1 MSDNI
6 VERPI
11 VPYNPAQ
18 SKVKQKDIY
27 NLYAPVAGQGKVGMA
42 GYNPAEFNVKDQIV
56 YLSEN
61 FKSGYL
67 PKVDVTKTL
76 PVGIQWTLNGV
87 KTPNVWYYNCQYS
100 VSDETVHTVTGALL
114 VIRSAQR
121 DERNYTQFET
131 FLAEE
136 RIYTRKLVVTNGQ
149 ISSPTTFRALL
160 SFDDWKDF
168 TNELDALKSGKLD
181 KQTMSS
187 GQYRA
192 YVVTPDGNQGT
203 IGIIDGS
210 VSSAEQL
217 ANNIARYDSF
227 GRLAT
232 STPTENQ
239 HATNKQYVDAADEN
253 LSNEIETLRQDIDS
267 KSHFRGYLTT
277 AEIQSLLN
285 PDNGDYAWS
294 SDTLT
299 VWSYNGSAWVN
310 TGNPVPDQTVPKGDS
325 IPLPDAATGSAGD
338 STSYAGI
345 DHVHP
350 QSAIYESASAA
361 NTKWQAQGQ
370 VNETIFNTIEDVST
384 SLAGVIGEAL
394 SDIPLAPEQTG
405 AAITG
410 ENTLNN
416 AKVSVLVESK
426 NLFTTAYKSY
436 SQDGVYTANGTNS
449 FTLASSESNVIAEV
463 EFTFTPKAGR
473 YTISFNATCVNS
485 PDSSLRPN
493 EFLAFEDGQVTGV
506 YRMGGNQTAQSHSYT
521 FTKKT
526 DESSLRLSFY
536 ASVIS
541 AVLSNYSMTI
551 ENIQLEQGTEATPYT
566 PYLSDGTS
574 VNVTACGGNIYNPAE
589 SYTNA
594 GSNCTKS
601 ADGYG
606 YTRSSMDTGTALFVG
621 STQNPVSWVKGK
633 TITFSC
639 DVDVDGQYIGL
650 SFYGANGWI
659 VNAFTSSVN
668 KKVTVTTTVPEET
681 TYVAITIAIGNTVTT
696 TMSNIMVNYG
706 NETVAFSPYTGATY
720 PATVGQSVEIVQYDK
735 ITNVFTDNSGVT
747 VSAAFKQSTRYE
759 LDDRLVPLFGAFAN
773 RPTDIQP
780 FARLYVAT
788 DQTGDNK
795 VTILPANTDG
805 SVSENWITI

>member
-1 MSDNI
+1 MIFFSNAQGTITEI
-6 VERPI
+6 VSTPVHQGSSNANEVIFVGPFKENSVVTVSFI
-11 VPYNPAQ
+11 LPNGAYTESSLMTLKELTGIEDGNGNGFNAWTYLVPGAMTEVSGVVTAQ
-18 SKVKQKDIY
+18 
-27 NLYAPVAGQGKVGMA
+27 
-42 GYNPAEFNVKDQIV
+42 F
-56 YLSEN
+56 
-61 FKSGYL
+61 
-67 PKVDVTKTL
+67 T
-76 PVGIQWTLNGV
+76 
-87 KTPNVWYYNCQYS
+87 
-100 VSDETVHTVTGALL
+100 
-114 VIRSAQR
+114 
-121 DERNYTQFET
+121 
-131 FLAEE
+131 
-136 RIYTRKLVVTNGQ
+136 VTNGSAVLATASSSFNVLKGVPNATPDPEESIYQQ
-149 ISSPTTFRALL
+149 ILAAISAINTQVNNLEQSVDGLEE
-160 SFDDWKDF
+160 
-168 TNELDALKSGKLD
+168 NKLD

-325 IPLPDAATGSAGD
+325 IPLPDAETGSAGT

-350 QSAIYESASAA
+350 LSDLYESASAA
-361 NTKWQAQGQ
+361 NAKWQAQEE
-370 VNETIFNTIEDVST
+370 VNDGLTE
-384 SLAGVIGEAL
+384 GVNEAL

-410 ENTLNN
+410 ENTL
-416 AKVSVLVESK
+416 AGASVRVELASK
-426 NLFTTAYKSY
+426 NLFNIGAWDGTSIQTAGYIRNVITLSDGVFTNPISQYNDFYSPNIQIPVKKGKVTVSADVQCPEEGYLQFSFGFSGPRETTASTEYKAL
-436 SQDGVYTANGTNS
+436 TA
-449 FTLASSESNVIAEV
+449 
-463 EFTFTPKAGR
+463 
-473 YTISFNATCVNS
+473 
-485 PDSSLRPN
+485 
-493 EFLAFEDGQVTGV
+493 EDTEWHNYQVTFDVEKDGICYFGCANRTV
-506 YRMGGNQTAQSHSYT
+506 TTGEN
-521 FTKKT
+521 
-526 DESSLRLSFY
+526 Y
-536 ASVIS
+536 AINFRNVQ
-541 AVLSNYSMTI
+541 VELGET
-551 ENIQLEQGTEATPYT
+551 ATPYT
-566 PYLSDGTS
+566 PYIADGTS
-574 VNVTACGGNIYNPAE
+574 VNVTACGGNLFDTHATPITT
-589 SYTNA
+589 SGSSITNVTDTSLTISA
-594 GSNCTKS
+594 VSAQTSEYQGFEIKGLQDGDTVTLKVNWTKS
-601 ADGYG
+601 GENDPCARLWWYYDGTLPNPG
-606 YTRSSMDTGTALFVG
+606 IIGSITESGGTLTAILNKPTSDAKLCVLLYV
-621 STQNPVSWVKGK
+621 STNQ
-633 TITFSC
+633 
-639 DVDVDGQYIGL
+639 
-650 SFYGANGWI
+650 
-659 VNAFTSSVN
+659 
-668 KKVTVTTTVPEET
+668 VPE
-681 TYVAITIAIGNTVTT
+681 IGDTATFTDVQLEIGGEATEYAQYE
-696 TMSNIMVNYG
+696 S
-706 NETVAFSPYTGATY
+706 ETY

-735 ITNVFTDNSGVT
+735 ITNVFTDNAGVT

-759 LDDRLVPLFGAFAN
+759 LDDRLVPLFGAFAS

-805 SVSENWITI
+805 SVSGNWIPI

>member
-1 MSDNI
+1 MNEIRMYLKTSGSI
-6 VERPI
+6 AEL
-11 VPYNPAQ
+11 Y
-18 SKVKQKDIY
+18 KDF
-27 NLYAPVAGQGKVGMA
+27 NLYKGSYQ
-42 GYNPAEFNVKDQIV
+42 NVLLSV
-56 YLSEN
+56 YVPKSLLYEN
-61 FKSGYL
+61 EKNTFSN
-67 PKVDVTKTL
+67 V
-76 PVGIQWTLNGV
+76 V
-87 KTPNVWYYNCQYS
+87 KTGAILTAQNGTKITTKAYYADY
-100 VSDETVHTVTGALL
+100 VKDETVLNVEYAVYSQHLPKEYVVYAGTQTVIANVVNLDITDPDSPVVLSVTTSQTA
-114 VIRSAQR
+114 
-121 DERNYTQFET
+121 N
-131 FLAEE
+131 
-136 RIYTRKLVVTNGQ
+136 LVVQ
-149 ISSPTTFRALL
+149 ESAYL
-160 SFDDWKDF
+160 SDTDIVPPD
-168 TNELDALKSGKLD
+168 ELDTINARLAALESGKLD

-239 HATNKQYVDAADEN
+239 HATSKQYVDDADEN

-325 IPLPDAATGSAGD
+325 IPLPDAATGSAGS

-361 NTKWQAQGQ
+361 NAKWQAQGQ
-370 VNETIFNTIEDVST
+370 VNDTLTE
-384 SLAGVIGEAL
+384 GVNEAL

-405 AAITG
+405 EAITG
-410 ENTLNN
+410 ENALNN
-416 AKVSVLVESK
+416 AKVSVLAESK

-436 SQDGVYTANGTNS
+436 SQSGVYTANGTNG
-449 FTLASSESNVIAEV
+449 FIWTSSESNVVAEV

-493 EFLAFEDGQVTGV
+493 EFLTFEDGQITGS
-506 YRMGGNQTAQSHSYT
+506 YQMGGDQTAQSHSYT

-526 DESSLRLSFY
+526 DGSSLRLSFY
-536 ASVIS
+536 TSVYSAS
-541 AVLSNYSMTI
+541 LSNYSMKI
-551 ENIQLEQGTEATPYT
+551 ENVQLEIGEVATPYT
-566 PYLSDGTS
+566 PYVTDGTAVNITDCGKNLFNTHTTPILMS
-574 VNVTACGGNIYNPAE
+574 GSSITNVTDTSLTIRANSANTSLYQAFEIKGVQDGDTVTLKMNW
-589 SYTNA
+589 
-594 GSNCTKS
+594 TKS
-601 ADGYG
+601 GENDPCARLWWHYDGTLPNPG
-606 YTRSSMDTGTALFVG
+606 IIGSITESGGTLTATL
-621 STQNPVSWVKGK
+621 NKP
-633 TITFSC
+633 
-639 DVDVDGQYIGL
+639 
-650 SFYGANGWI
+650 
-659 VNAFTSSVN
+659 TSDAKLCVIL
-668 KKVTVTTTVPEET
+668 
-681 TYVAITIAIGNTVTT
+681 YVATNIAAEIGDTATFTDVQLEIGGEATKYAQYE
-696 TMSNIMVNYG
+696 S
-706 NETVAFSPYTGATY
+706 ETY

-735 ITNVFTDNSGVT
+735 ITNVFTDNAGVT

-759 LDDRLVPLFGAFAN
+759 LDDRLVPLFGAFAS

-780 FARLYVAT
+780 YARLYVAT
-788 DQTGDNK
+788 DQTDDNK

>member
-1 MSDNI
+1 MIFFSNAQGTITEI
-6 VERPI
+6 V
-11 VPYNPAQ
+11 
-18 SKVKQKDIY
+18 ST
-27 NLYAPVAGQGKVGMA
+27 PVHQGSSNANEVIFVG
-42 GYNPAEFNVKDQIV
+42 PFK
-56 YLSEN
+56 EN
-61 FKSGYL
+61 SVVTVSFIL
-67 PKVDVTKTL
+67 P
-76 PVGIQWTLNGV
+76 NGV
-87 KTPNVWYYNCQYS
+87 YTEPSLMTLKELTGIEDGNGNAFNAWTYLVPGAMTEFSGV
-100 VSDETVHTVTGALL
+100 VT
-114 VIRSAQR
+114 AQF
-121 DERNYTQFET
+121 T
-131 FLAEE
+131 
-136 RIYTRKLVVTNGQ
+136 VTNGTAVLATASSSFNVLKGVPNATPDPEESIYQQ
-149 ISSPTTFRALL
+149 IL
-160 SFDDWKDF
+160 SQLSEI
-168 TNELDALKSGKLD
+168 NLDISDLESGKLD

-239 HATNKQYVDAADEN
+239 HATSKQYVDDADEN

-325 IPLPDAATGSAGD
+325 IPLPDAATGSAGS

-350 QSAIYESASAA
+350 LSDLYESASTA
-361 NTKWQAQGQ
+361 NAKWQAQGQ

-394 SDIPLAPEQTG
+394 SDIPLSPEQTG
-405 AAITG
+405 AAIMG
-410 ENTLNN
+410 ENTL
-416 AKVSVLVESK
+416 AGASVSVEVRSKNLFNIGAWDGTSIQTMGYIRNAITLSDGVFTNPISQYNDFYSPNIQIPVKKGKVTVSADVQCPEEGFLRFSFGFCGPTETTVSREYKYITAEDTEWHNYQITVDVEKDGICYFACANSTVTTGENYTVNFRNVQVELGETATPYTPYVAEGTETEITACGK
-426 NLFTTAYKSY
+426 NLFTTAYKLY
-436 SQDGVYTANGTNS
+436 SQSGVYTANGTNG
-449 FTLASSESNVIAEV
+449 FTWTSSESNVVAVV

-485 PDSSLRPN
+485 PDTSLRPN
-493 EFLAFEDGQVTGV
+493 EFLAFEDGQVIGI
-506 YRMGGNQTAQSHSYT
+506 YQMGGNQTAQSHSYT

-536 ASVIS
+536 ASVYS
-541 AVLSNYSMTI
+541 ASLSNYSMTI
-551 ENIQLEQGTEATPYT
+551 ENIQLEIGETVTEYT
-566 PYLSDGTS
+566 VYE
-574 VNVTACGGNIYNPAE
+574 GNTYP
-589 SYTNA
+589 
-594 GSNCTKS
+594 
-601 ADGYG
+601 
-606 YTRSSMDTGTALFVG
+606 
-621 STQNPVSWVKGK
+621 
-633 TITFSC
+633 
-639 DVDVDGQYIGL
+639 
-650 SFYGANGWI
+650 
-659 VNAFTSSVN
+659 
-668 KKVTVTTTVPEET
+668 VTV
-681 TYVAITIAIGNTVTT
+681 G
-696 TMSNIMVNYG
+696 G
-706 NETVAFSPYTGATY
+706 
-720 PATVGQSVEIVQYDK
+720 SVEIVQYDK
-735 ITNVFTDNSGVT
+735 ITNVFTDNAGVT

-759 LDDRLVPLFGAFAN
+759 LDDRLVPLFGAFAS

-780 FARLYVAT
+780 YARLYVAT
-788 DQTGDNK
+788 DQTDDNK